1 MYDLPWTLS
10 STLVDKRMFDEL
22 LKYGQGDWK
31 AHFSIP
37 IKWIDEFDLFSNLRL
52 QDPFGLGGVGE
63 YGRYYYIESITYDF
77 MNDKMDIVAI
87 DMYYILRQCFILGD
101 CDEIPDTWEETTYEQ
116 KMFGYLCDCD
126 AGDDGQFSDGEI
138 CKVLCLCRA

>member
-87 DMYYILRQCFILGD
+87 DMYYILRQCFILGN
-101 CDEIPDTWEETTYEQ
+101 CDDIPLTWEETTYEQ